1 MDAAKKAE
9 LQAHARAIA
18 ALLYEEADAEQVHTL
33 AGIEETVRAQV
44 LEHVSPEI
52 GGFFIETSSGTTRG
66 RPRTLGSILGKLTVT
81 DRQAQRLKVKA
92 YTQWSPYL
100 ERCCLLLSANES
112 YDNTANDLEVLTGVA
127 VSHSTQQRM
136 VHRQSFDLPEIEPP
150 VETMSLDGGK
160 VRLRTPPGEECIWRD
175 YKAVN
180 LDNRGVE
187 AFFREN
193 ASLVEWVNAQPL
205 ADRVMCLGDGHD
217 GIWNLFAEVGTP
229 AQRYEILD
237 WYHLVENLGKVR
249 GSLKR
254 LNRAE
259 SLLWQGKV
267 DETLALFEPLSKKSA
282 RDFCNYLRKHR
293 ARIVNYAYCQSEGIP
308 IGSGAVESTVK
319 QIGRRIKISGA
330 QWERKNVP
338 QILKHRCA
346 YLNGQFS
353 Q

>member
-1 MDAAKKAE
+1 
-9 LQAHARAIA
+9 
-18 ALLYEEADAEQVHTL
+18 
-33 AGIEETVRAQV
+33 
-44 LEHVSPEI
+44 
-52 GGFFIETSSGTTRG
+52 
-66 RPRTLGSILGKLTVT
+66 LTVT
-81 DRQAQRLKVKA
+81 EQQAQRLEVKA

-112 YDNTANDLEVLTGVA
+112 YDNAETDIEVLTGVA

-136 VHRQSFDLPEIEPP
+136 VHRQTFDLPEIEHP
-150 VETMSLDGGK
+150 VEAMSLDGGK
-160 VRLRTPPGEECIWRD
+160 VRLRTPQGEACIWRD

-180 LDNRGVE
+180 LHNRGVE

-205 ADRVMCLGDGHD
+205 AEQVICLGDGHD

-229 AQRYEILD
+229 EQRYEILD
-237 WYHLVENLGKVR
+237 WYHLVENLGKVG

-282 RDFCNYLRKHR
+282 RDFCNYLCKHR
-293 ARIVNYAYCQSEGIP
+293 ARIVNYAYCQAEGVP

-319 QIGRRIKISGA
+319 QIGRRLKISGA

-338 QILKHRCA
+338 QVLKHRCA

-353 Q
+353 K